1 MSLLDAIIQGLIQG
15 LTEFLPVSS
24 SGHLSIFQYFTGL
37 SSEQSS
43 MFAVLLHLG
52 TLLAVVAAF
61 YKLIW
66 ELILEFLAIIRDI
79 FTRRFTISTNN
90 PHRRMIFML
99 LISLIPLAF
108 AVVLKDVVAGIM
120 EDNDI
125 VVEGIAFLC
134 TSALLFFAGQA
145 SGGKTTAADMS
156 PKSAITIGLAQC
168 VATVPGISRSGST
181 ICSGLLCGLDR
192 SYAVSYSFILGVPA
206 VLGAGLLEL
215 LDLSSGQMSIDPTVA
230 IAGVLVAAVSGF
242 CAIRLVQLLV
252 KNGGLRIFSV
262 YTLILGVAVL
272 GIGIYEHISG
282 GAVRAAILAMM

>member
-1 MSLLDAIIQGLIQG
+1 MSLIDAVLQGLIQG
-15 LTEFLPVSS
+15 FTEFLPVSS

-37 SSEQSS
+37 SSEESS

-66 ELILEFLAIIRDI
+66 ELILEFLRMIGDI
-79 FTRRFTISTNN
+79 FTRRFTLKTEN
-90 PHRRMIFML
+90 PQRRMIFML
-99 LISLIPLAF
+99 IISLIPLAF
-108 AVVLKDVVAGIM
+108 AVVLADLVSGIM
-120 EDNDI
+120 EDSDI

-145 SGGKTTAADMS
+145 SGGKATAADMT

-181 ICSGLLCGLDR
+181 ICSGLLCGLER

-215 LDLSSGQMSIDPTVA
+215 LDLSTGEMSIDPTVA
-230 IAGVLVAAVSGF
+230 IVGMLVAAVSGF

-272 GIGIYEHISG
+272 GIGIWEHISG
-282 GAVRAAILAMM
+282 GAVRSAIMSII